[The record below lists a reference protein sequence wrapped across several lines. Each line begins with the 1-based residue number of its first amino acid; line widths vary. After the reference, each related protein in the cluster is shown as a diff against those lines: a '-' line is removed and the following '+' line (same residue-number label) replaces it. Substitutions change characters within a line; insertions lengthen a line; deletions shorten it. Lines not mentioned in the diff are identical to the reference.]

1 MAFITDVDPASPF
14 SCSGTVVAPRVVL
27 TAAHCADDP
36 TLSDY
41 QVMTGRLA
49 WSDQSSGQVLAVVQ
63 TITYPGWSAQSGAG
77 DAALLVLG
85 SATRAPALALAGAG
99 DAGLL
104 AGGTA
109 ATIAGWGETYAG
121 DVSLSPVLLSAPT
134 VVQGA
139 GTCSARILGFVASA
153 ELCALDGSALTTGT
167 CHGDSGGPLLALR
180 PDHSTVEIGVTSLG
194 PDGCDTR
201 YPGIFTRVDQISAWA
216 AHWIAAVDAAGSSP
230 VAASTSTSGVT
241 AAGPAVNGIP
251 PAAPTPAA
259 APRASGVAG
268 RLSAAEI
275 SVAVRQALTQVMA
288 GRFRGAARLSS
299 RCRRQSAIRF
309 RCSVSWRKRATRY
322 YGAVAIFLRHSETGN
337 AVVRGYSTRLF
348 GVSNACVAAA
358 RRRSCVRAYSSAGQ
372 SPGSTATTRSPR

>member
-14 SCSGTVVAPRVVL
+14 SCSGTVVAPHVIL

-36 TLSDY
+36 TLSNY

-49 WSDQSSGQVLAVVQ
+49 WSDQSSGQALAVVQ
-63 TITYPGWSAQSGAG
+63 TIIYPGWSPQSGAG

-85 SATRAPALALAGAG
+85 SATKAPALALAGAG

-109 ATIAGWGETYAG
+109 ATIAGWGETSSG
-121 DVSLSPVLLSAPT
+121 DVSLSPVLRWAPT
-134 VVQGA
+134 VVQSA
-139 GTCSARILGFVASA
+139 GTCSARILGFVTSA

-201 YPGIFTRVDQISAWA
+201 YPDIFTRVDQISPWV
-216 AHWIAAVDAAGSSP
+216 AHWIAAIDAAASSP
-230 VAASTSTSGVT
+230 VAASTSTST
-241 AAGPAVNGIP
+241 IGPGAQAVGDLP
-251 PAAPTPAA
+251 SAVPTSPAP
-259 APRASGVAG
+259 SGTSGGAG

-275 SVAVRQALTQVMA
+275 PAAVRQALRQAMT
-288 GRFRGAARLSS
+288 GRFRGATRLSS
-299 RCRRQSAIRF
+299 RCQRQSAIRF
-309 RCSVSWRKRATRY
+309 RCSVSWRKRTTRY
-322 YGAVAIFLRHSETGN
+322 YGAVAIFLRHSGTG

-348 GVSNACVAAA
+348 GVSNACAAA
-358 RRRSCVRAYSSAGQ
+358 AGRRGCVRAYSSTGQ
-372 SPGSTATTRSPR
+372 SPNSTATTRSSR